1 MSPLWNDHNLFLN
14 KKQNKNVKAQPC
26 QFEAPFATHMKYNI
40 LQAVQKNIYVNG
52 KELGCL
58 EIYSVFKNSKQP
70 KITIVF
76 VWTNSAFLAINIIW
90 KMLVII

>member
-1 MSPLWNDHNLFLN
+1 
-14 KKQNKNVKAQPC
+14 
-26 QFEAPFATHMKYNI
+26 MKYNI

-70 KITIVF
+70 KLLLYLYDQILHS
-76 VWTNSAFLAINIIW
+76 WQ
-90 KMLVII
+90 